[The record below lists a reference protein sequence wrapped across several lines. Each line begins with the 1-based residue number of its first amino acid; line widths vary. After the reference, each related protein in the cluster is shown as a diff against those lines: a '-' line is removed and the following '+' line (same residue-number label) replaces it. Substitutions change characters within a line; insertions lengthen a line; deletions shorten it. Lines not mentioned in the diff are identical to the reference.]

1 MRDAISIQNLTKR
14 FGSGVRLPW
23 GRPRSTGDGRSGAA
37 NSTGFVQ
44 ALDGVSFTVPTG
56 SVTALLGLNGA
67 GKTTLLRSLIG
78 LITPDSGSGSILG
91 YPLGPTFPPVELKS
105 RIAFVP
111 DRPHLWPE
119 MTPRELLRF
128 LASFYPRWDAPA
140 VERYLQTMKLP
151 LDRSVKTFSTG
162 MRSQLSLLLAMGSNP
177 ELFLLDEPTQGL
189 DPYHRR
195 QYLQLLI
202 SDAIEKERTI
212 FLSTHDIHQIE
223 LVADRVV
230 ILDAGRV
237 VCESEL
243 DQLKEETKRY
253 RIAATTDLSES
264 LRTLPGLV
272 RLEREGRHFLLT
284 CQGAPAEVR
293 ERLVGL
299 PGVEAVGVYD
309 LSLEEI
315 FLSFVAPR

>member
-1 MRDAISIQNLTKR
+1 MRDAISIQNLFKR
-14 FGSGVRLPW
+14 FGS
-23 GRPRSTGDGRSGAA
+23 
-37 NSTGFVQ
+37 VQ
-44 ALDGVSFTVPTG
+44 ALADVSFTVPTG

-78 LITPDSGSGSILG
+78 LITPDAGSGSVLG
-91 YPLGPTFPPVELKS
+91 YSLGPSFPPVELKS
-105 RIAFVP
+105 RVAFVP
-111 DRPHLWPE
+111 DRPTLWNG

-128 LASFYPRWDAPA
+128 LASFYPRWDAPSI
-140 VERYLQTMKLP
+140 ERYLQTLQLP
-151 LDRSVKTFSTG
+151 LDRAVKTFSTG
-162 MRSQLSLLLAMGSNP
+162 MRSQLSLLLAMGTNP
-177 ELFLLDEPTQGL
+177 DLFLLDEPTQGL

-202 SDAIEKERTI
+202 SDAIEKERTV

-253 RIAATTDLSES
+253 RVATTADLTEP
-264 LRTLPGLV
+264 LRSLPGLV
-272 RLEREGRHFLLT
+272 RLEAEGRHFLVT
-284 CQGAPAEVR
+284 CQGEPTAVR
-293 ERLVGL
+293 ERLMGL
-299 PGVEAVGVYD
+299 PGAEAVGVYD

-315 FLSFVAPR
+315 FLSYVAPR